1 MPTISQYYSTE
12 NNQPDN
18 SNGLPVNFGGNSNF
32 IFAAAKVGSFTQD
45 YYTAY

>member
-32 IFAAAKVGSFTQD
+32 IFAAAKVGSFTRD